1 LEAANKLGRLNQLT
15 SLRTLYAAGHPFL
28 LPFRVD
34 DSPSLVSAVVGFP
47 DAQHSMLSARHKFNF
62 SATIGN
68 INGEMIAH
76 RALPSRIANTL
87 VEDNPSVIRL
97 AKVGFIG

>member
-1 LEAANKLGRLNQLT
+1 
-15 SLRTLYAAGHPFL
+15 
-28 LPFRVD
+28 
-34 DSPSLVSAVVGFP
+34 
-47 DAQHSMLSARHKFNF
+47 MLSARHKFNF